1 MKELLREMR
10 VALAEGRPGRREFIA
25 LAILATVIDVA
36 YLGVTRAATY
46 MAAKIEYD
54 IAHSPQELAMGRGG
68 IPRHHGRHHEAQ
80 IAHSRQETSR
90 PSQR

>member
-1 MKELLREMR
+1 VKELLRDMR

-25 LAILATVIDVA
+25 VAILATVIGVA

-54 IAHSPQELAMGRGG
+54 IAHSPQELAMGGSL
-68 IPRHHGRHHEAQ
+68 HHGRHHKAQ
-80 IAHSRQETSR
+80 IAHSRQETSL
-90 PSQR
+90 PSHR